1 LLCLSFRYSNRSFT
15 MIHFNPYYTNG
26 NGSSNGDSPA
36 LPTEYVEDADT
47 AQNDVEGSLVNKFDR
62 EYLVRRS
69 VWSTNLLLAQL
80 LNDQPGERS
89 LKHYL
94 RDVALDVL
102 EHEDPRLYL
111 TVIEN
116 KTIIDWGI
124 ETGVG
129 DQITIRLY
137 LVGIKKTL
145 MADVTQAALELFDGN
160 KPRDE
165 YAIDKVR
172 YLRRL
177 ANTNP

>member
-1 LLCLSFRYSNRSFT
+1 
-15 MIHFNPYYTNG
+15 MIHFNPYYTNS

-62 EYLVRRS
+62 EYLVRRL
-69 VWSTNLLLAQL
+69 VWSTDLRLAEL
-80 LNDQPGERS
+80 LNDQPGERN

-111 TVIEN
+111 TVMEN

-129 DQITIRLY
+129 DQITIQLY
-137 LVGIKKTL
+137 LVGVKKTL
-145 MADVTQAALELFDGN
+145 MADVTQAALELFEGN

-177 ANTNP
+177 ADSNP